1 MKTHTTLFDK
11 LMTAVTFAE
20 AGMVDT
26 AMTFDRTP
34 GKKDKQGSDQKR
46 HELARERCPSLLDQR
61 ELRPG
66 NG

>member
-34 GKKDKQGSDQKR
+34 EKRTSKEAIKKGM
-46 HELARERCPSLLDQR
+46 SLRVKDV
-61 ELRPG
+61 RPCSISA
-66 NG
+66 N